1 MLCQHAAALGVGLHE
16 LNRPHTGAVKPEAK
30 PPDPAK
36 KVQYAQHGASGAS
49 WIWTISILCVRTRQH
64 VCAQVLTLLCVCA
77 IGKGMNMPR
86 INKPVNT
93 TLPPDLLADLDAWI
107 AQQPVPPSRSAVI
120 VASLREFLSRHGAM
134 KETKS
139 DATGES

>member
-1 MLCQHAAALGVGLHE
+1 M
-16 LNRPHTGAVKPEAK
+16 
-30 PPDPAK
+30 
-36 KVQYAQHGASGAS
+36 
-49 WIWTISILCVRTRQH
+49 
-64 VCAQVLTLLCVCA
+64 LTLLCVCA

-120 VASLREFLSRHGAM
+120 VASLREFLSRYGDV
-134 KETKS
+134 KETKT